1 MCYNIQLT
9 LTIGF
14 LLLTTCQRA
23 KGVSPTMQKIA
34 AFIVKK
40 RRLLLVVMLALAVV
54 CAALMPFVGIN
65 TDMTKYLPDSSQM
78 KIGMDRMNE
87 AFPNVAETYTIRVM
101 FRGLDARDK
110 LAIREQLAEI
120 PNVDS
125 VAYEPDSDDYNRGD
139 ATLYKLTTQYDY
151 KSDEEA
157 QIERDVADRF
167 DGYDVSV
174 RSDDTSTPDIPP
186 IVFIL
191 SIVLVTTILLIA
203 CPSYFEPVLFLI
215 TIGIAV
221 LINQGTNIFLGETSD
236 VTASIS
242 AILQLA
248 LSMDYSIILMNRYRQ
263 ELQADPDR
271 ETAMTRALAAAFGS
285 ITGSSVT
292 TIVGL
297 LMLVF
302 MRFKIGMDLG
312 IVLAKGVLC
321 SLLCVFT
328 VLPGL
333 ILWAD
338 KLVRKTTKKPR
349 APKRERRSVLAAL
362 GRFSYR
368 WRGAIAA
375 AFVLLFAGT
384 YILQLSTQIAYTLT
398 DADPVAEVFPP
409 DNPIVV
415 LYNNADEDAVA
426 ALADRLEA
434 DPNVKSAM
442 AYSTTLGRQYTAA
455 QMADVVGALD
465 ASIPVSADM
474 LGMIYYDAHSGG
486 RAVTIPAGRF
496 LRFVTDHVA
505 NNAAFAPYLDAGMTA
520 NLQTLQKFT
529 DPAALTQQRTAE
541 SLADFLGMDA
551 ADAKQLLLYYYTQH
565 GDASTGGMTL
575 PAFSD
580 FLVNEVLT
588 DSTLADMVDAS
599 AREQAATLQTFTDV
613 SAMTTPRG
621 CDEIAQML
629 GMDEDTVR
637 LLFVAYHTLNG
648 DLLTGE
654 WNVSMQTLVNFL
666 AEHSALL
673 DDAQA
678 QQITMLSRIINGS
691 VDGTSYS
698 AAELADLLGMDAG
711 QVRQLYLLYTSRHGD
726 TSGWTLSVQQFVDF
740 LCQEVLPDARFA
752 DQLSGVDTSQL
763 QSARTVID
771 AVASGRSYT
780 AAELANLFHGL
791 SSQLDRGTMELLF
804 LYYASVYSSDASW
817 TMSMQEL
824 FDYLQNDLL
833 TDARFASFLTD
844 DMRAQI
850 TDAQTMLTDA
860 VTQLRGSKYSRL
872 VLTTTLPG
880 ESDETSAF
888 IAQLMQDLDAVTT
901 GDYYLI
907 GNSAMVY
914 EMENSFDSELLLITL
929 LTAASIFLVVVF
941 TFRSLVIPALLVLI
955 VQCGVFIT
963 VTVVGLQGLE
973 IYYLALLI
981 VECILM
987 GATID
992 YGILYTSYYREMRE
1006 SMSVRDAL
1014 IAAYRGSIHTVLT
1027 SGSIMVLV
1035 TAVVGKFFGNPTIE
1049 QICRTI
1055 SIGAFSA
1062 IILIL
1067 LFLPGMLAL
1076 LDRWVLPRDLRRR
1089 LYPPKAPKAP
1099 KAPKPPKAAYRLWYA
1114 AFPRVQ
1120 KASQRLPP
1128 AGGKTLQAFCFQKC
1142 STSISSSQA
1151 SPSSYCFRREGI
1163 PQVLKDG
1170 GHLRCQRVRVEVR
1183 LGQVALEVLDEPADG
1198 ERRQRVGKFRAVRHG
1213 AAVGA
1218 HAPAGAGEN
1227 MLADDLEDDRQR
1239 LAAQAHAD
1247 ERRALVYKGDERAP
1261 RALEMLHGRVGRG
1274 VGLALDLPLD
1284 LVEVKAQEVVLIFKM
1299 RVERRAADERPGAQ
1313 LIDRDVVKRLLG
1325 HQRLERRHERTIG
1338 FLHAQIV
1345 LFFHDAALLYAHRIV
1360 SNKRHERNKR

>member
-1 MCYNIQLT
+1 MSAPEKKKSFMGEFKTFIARGNVMDMAVGVI
-9 LTIGF
+9 IG
-14 LLLTTCQRA
+14 
-23 KGVSPTMQKIA
+23 
-34 AFIVKK
+34 
-40 RRLLLVVMLALAVV
+40 
-54 CAALMPFVGIN
+54 
-65 TDMTKYLPDSSQM
+65 
-78 KIGMDRMNE
+78 
-87 AFPNVAETYTIRVM
+87 
-101 FRGLDARDK
+101 
-110 LAIREQLAEI
+110 
-120 PNVDS
+120 
-125 VAYEPDSDDYNRGD
+125 
-139 ATLYKLTTQYDY
+139 
-151 KSDEEA
+151 
-157 QIERDVADRF
+157 
-167 DGYDVSV
+167 
-174 RSDDTSTPDIPP
+174 
-186 IVFIL
+186 
-191 SIVLVTTILLIA
+191 
-203 CPSYFEPVLFLI
+203 
-215 TIGIAV
+215 
-221 LINQGTNIFLGETSD
+221 
-236 VTASIS
+236 
-242 AILQLA
+242 
-248 LSMDYSIILMNRYRQ
+248 
-263 ELQADPDR
+263 
-271 ETAMTRALAAAFGS
+271 AAFGS

-455 QMADVVGALD
+455 QMANVVGALD

-541 SLADFLGMDA
+541 SLAGFLGMDA

-648 DLLTGE
+648 DLLTGD

-752 DQLSGVDTSQL
+752 GQLSGVDTSQL

-780 AAELANLFHGL
+780 AAELANLFQGL

-860 VTQLRGSKYSRL
+860 VTQLRGSNYSRL

-941 TFRSLVIPALLVLI
+941 TFRSLIIPALLVLLVAI
-955 VQCGVFIT
+955 GLKFRKSAKYIFLLGKEITNTRRRHNVFDDTVRESSFLLLLNT
-963 VTVVGLQGLE
+963 VTLLSEGLLLYLYLLGGGRPELPGAAACMGVALGYGLFLWAAYGLTGWVFSDADTMRVWVRGHNAATGLLCVVMLP
-973 IYYLALLI
+973 LALAAAADTSI
-981 VECILM
+981 
-987 GATID
+987 AT
-992 YGILYTSYYREMRE
+992 T
-1006 SMSVRDAL
+1006 VAPVAL
-1014 IAAYRGSIHTVLT
+1014 
-1027 SGSIMVLV
+1027 
-1035 TAVVGKFFGNPTIE
+1035 
-1049 QICRTI
+1049 
-1055 SIGAFSA
+1055 GAFLVAKLIFIFKGARIFMHGPTS
-1062 IILIL
+1062 IL
-1067 LFLPGMLAL
+1067 LFFYYLCSLEIVPLVLAYAAARFL
-1076 LDRWVLPRDLRRR
+1076 LD
-1089 LYPPKAPKAP
+1089 A
-1099 KAPKPPKAAYRLWYA
+1099 
-1114 AFPRVQ
+1114 
-1120 KASQRLPP
+1120 
-1128 AGGKTLQAFCFQKC
+1128 
-1142 STSISSSQA
+1142 
-1151 SPSSYCFRREGI
+1151 
-1163 PQVLKDG
+1163 
-1170 GHLRCQRVRVEVR
+1170 
-1183 LGQVALEVLDEPADG
+1183 VA
-1198 ERRQRVGKFRAVRHG
+1198 
-1213 AAVGA
+1213 
-1218 HAPAGAGEN
+1218 
-1227 MLADDLEDDRQR
+1227 
-1239 LAAQAHAD
+1239 
-1247 ERRALVYKGDERAP
+1247 
-1261 RALEMLHGRVGRG
+1261 
-1274 VGLALDLPLD
+1274 
-1284 LVEVKAQEVVLIFKM
+1284 
-1299 RVERRAADERPGAQ
+1299 
-1313 LIDRDVVKRLLG
+1313 
-1325 HQRLERRHERTIG
+1325 
-1338 FLHAQIV
+1338 
-1345 LFFHDAALLYAHRIV
+1345 
-1360 SNKRHERNKR
+1360 

>member
-1 MCYNIQLT
+1 
-9 LTIGF
+9 
-14 LLLTTCQRA
+14 
-23 KGVSPTMQKIA
+23 MQKIA

-40 RRLLLVVMLALAVV
+40 RKLLLVVMLALAVV
-54 CAALMPFVGIN
+54 CAALIPFVGIN

-87 AFPNVAETYTIRVM
+87 TFPNVTETYTIRVM

-110 LAIREQLAEI
+110 LAIREQLTEI

-157 QIERDVADRF
+157 QIEHDVADRF
-167 DGYDVSV
+167 ADYDVAV

-271 ETAMTRALAAAFGS
+271 EAAMTRALTAAFGS

-368 WRGAIAA
+368 GVVAA

-384 YILQLSTQIAYTLT
+384 YVLQLSTQIAYTLT
-398 DADPVAEVFPP
+398 DTDPVAEVFPP

-442 AYSTTLGRQYTAA
+442 SYSTTLGRQYTAA
-455 QMADVVGALD
+455 QMTDIVGALD

-474 LGMIYYDAHSGG
+474 LGMIYYDVYSGG
-486 RAVTIPAGRF
+486 RAVTIPAGQF
-496 LRFVTDHVA
+496 LRFVTQHVA

-529 DPAALTQQRTAE
+529 APAALTQQRTAE

-551 ADAKQLLLYYYTQH
+551 ADARQLLLYYYTQH

-599 AREQAATLQTFTDV
+599 AREQAAMLQTFTDV
-613 SAMTTPRG
+613 SAMTAPRG
-621 CDEIAQML
+621 CSEIAQML

-637 LLFVAYHTLNG
+637 LLFVAYHTINA
-648 DLLTGE
+648 DLLTGGWE
-654 WNVSMQTLVNFL
+654 LSMQELANFL
-666 AEHSALL
+666 ADHSDLL
-673 DDAQA
+673 DAAQA
-678 QQITMLSRIINGS
+678 QQITTLSRIINGS
-691 VDGTSYS
+691 VNGTSY
-698 AAELADLLGMDAG
+698 AAPELAALLGMDAG
-711 QVRQLYLLYTSRHGD
+711 QIRQLYLLYTSRHGD

-752 DQLSGVDTSQL
+752 SQLSGVDTSQL

-780 AAELANLFHGL
+780 AAELANLFQGL
-791 SSQLDRGTMELLF
+791 SSQMNRGTMELLF
-804 LYYASVYSSDASW
+804 LYYASVYSSNDAW

-833 TDARFASFLTD
+833 TDVRFASFLTD

-860 VTQLRGSKYSRL
+860 VTQLRGGDYSRL

-888 IAQLMQDLDAVTT
+888 IAQLTQDLDAATT

-929 LTAASIFLVVVF
+929 LTAASIFLVVVL

-992 YGILYTSYYREMRE
+992 YGILYTSYYREKRE

-1062 IILIL
+1062 ILLIL

-1099 KAPKPPKAAYRLWYA
+1099 KPPKPPKAA
-1114 AFPRVQ
+1114 
-1120 KASQRLPP
+1120 
-1128 AGGKTLQAFCFQKC
+1128 
-1142 STSISSSQA
+1142 
-1151 SPSSYCFRREGI
+1151 
-1163 PQVLKDG
+1163 
-1170 GHLRCQRVRVEVR
+1170 
-1183 LGQVALEVLDEPADG
+1183 
-1198 ERRQRVGKFRAVRHG
+1198 
-1213 AAVGA
+1213 
-1218 HAPAGAGEN
+1218 
-1227 MLADDLEDDRQR
+1227 
-1239 LAAQAHAD
+1239 
-1247 ERRALVYKGDERAP
+1247 RAP
-1261 RALEMLHGRVGRG
+1261 W
-1274 VGLALDLPLD
+1274 P
-1284 LVEVKAQEVVLIFKM
+1284 
-1299 RVERRAADERPGAQ
+1299 
-1313 LIDRDVVKRLLG
+1313 
-1325 HQRLERRHERTIG
+1325 
-1338 FLHAQIV
+1338 
-1345 LFFHDAALLYAHRIV
+1345 
-1360 SNKRHERNKR
+1360 

>member
-1 MCYNIQLT
+1 
-9 LTIGF
+9 
-14 LLLTTCQRA
+14 
-23 KGVSPTMQKIA
+23 MQKIA

-40 RRLLLVVMLALAVV
+40 RKLLLVVMLALAVV

-87 AFPNVAETYTIRVM
+87 AFPDVAETYTIRVM

-167 DGYDVSV
+167 ADYDVAV

-221 LINQGTNIFLGETSD
+221 LINQGTNIILGETSD

-271 ETAMTRALAAAFGS
+271 EAAMTRALMAAFGS

-333 ILWAD
+333 ILWGD
-338 KLVRKTTKKPR
+338 KLIRKMTKKPR

-362 GRFSYR
+362 GSFSYR
-368 WRGAIAA
+368 WRG
-375 AFVLLFAGT
+375 VLLFAGT
-384 YILQLSTQIAYTLT
+384 YVLQLSTQIAYTLT
-398 DADPVAEVFPP
+398 DTDPVAEVFPP

-442 AYSTTLGRQYTAA
+442 SYSTTLGRQYTAA
-455 QMADVVGALD
+455 QMADIVGALD

-474 LGMIYYDAHSGG
+474 LGMIYYDVYSGG
-486 RAVTIPAGRF
+486 RAVTIPAGQF
-496 LRFVTDHVA
+496 LRFLTEHVA
-505 NNAAFAPYLDAGMTA
+505 SNAAFAPYLDAGMTA
-520 NLQTLQKFT
+520 NLQKLQKFT

-541 SLADFLGMDA
+541 SLADFLGMNA

-575 PAFSD
+575 PVFSD

-588 DSTLADMVDAS
+588 DPTMAGMIDAS
-599 AREQAATLQTFTDV
+599 AREQAAMLQTFTNV

-621 CDEIAQML
+621 CGEIAQML
-629 GMDEDTVR
+629 GMDEETVR
-637 LLFVAYHTLNG
+637 LLFVAYHAANV
-648 DLLTGE
+648 DLITGG
-654 WNVSMQTLVNFL
+654 WDVSMQDLANFL
-666 AEHSALL
+666 SDHSALL
-673 DDAQA
+673 DSAQA
-678 QQITMLSRIINGS
+678 QQITTLSWIINGS
-691 VDGTSYS
+691 VYGTSYS
-698 AAELADLLGMDAG
+698 APELATLLGMDAG
-711 QVRQLYLLYTSRHGD
+711 QMRQLYLLYISRHGD

-752 DQLSGVDTSQL
+752 SQLSGVDTSQL

-780 AAELANLFHGL
+780 AAELANRFQGL
-791 SSQLDRGTMELLF
+791 SSQLNRGTMELLF

-860 VTQLRGSKYSRL
+860 VTQLRGSDYSRL

-888 IAQLMQDLDAVTT
+888 IAQLTQDLDAVTT
-901 GDYYLI
+901 GDYYII

-1006 SMSVRDAL
+1006 TISVRDAL

-1099 KAPKPPKAAYRLWYA
+1099 KAPKPPKAA
-1114 AFPRVQ
+1114 
-1120 KASQRLPP
+1120 
-1128 AGGKTLQAFCFQKC
+1128 
-1142 STSISSSQA
+1142 
-1151 SPSSYCFRREGI
+1151 
-1163 PQVLKDG
+1163 
-1170 GHLRCQRVRVEVR
+1170 
-1183 LGQVALEVLDEPADG
+1183 
-1198 ERRQRVGKFRAVRHG
+1198 
-1213 AAVGA
+1213 
-1218 HAPAGAGEN
+1218 
-1227 MLADDLEDDRQR
+1227 
-1239 LAAQAHAD
+1239 
-1247 ERRALVYKGDERAP
+1247 RAP
-1261 RALEMLHGRVGRG
+1261 W
-1274 VGLALDLPLD
+1274 P
-1284 LVEVKAQEVVLIFKM
+1284 
-1299 RVERRAADERPGAQ
+1299 
-1313 LIDRDVVKRLLG
+1313 
-1325 HQRLERRHERTIG
+1325 
-1338 FLHAQIV
+1338 
-1345 LFFHDAALLYAHRIV
+1345 
-1360 SNKRHERNKR
+1360 

>member
-1 MCYNIQLT
+1 
-9 LTIGF
+9 
-14 LLLTTCQRA
+14 
-23 KGVSPTMQKIA
+23 MQKIA

-271 ETAMTRALAAAFGS
+271 EAAMTRALAAAFGS

-455 QMADVVGALD
+455 QMVNVVGALD

-486 RAVTIPAGRF
+486 RAVTIPAGQF

-551 ADAKQLLLYYYTQH
+551 ADAKQLMLYYYTQH

-588 DSTLADMVDAS
+588 DSTMADMVDAS

-648 DLLTGE
+648 DLLTGD

-698 AAELADLLGMDAG
+698 AELSDLLGMDAG

-780 AAELANLFHGL
+780 AAELANLFQGL
-791 SSQLDRGTMELLF
+791 SSKMDRGTMELLF

-860 VTQLRGSKYSRL
+860 VTQLRGSNYSRL

-1099 KAPKPPKAAYRLWYA
+1099 KAPKPPKAAR
-1114 AFPRVQ
+1114 
-1120 KASQRLPP
+1120 ASWP
-1128 AGGKTLQAFCFQKC
+1128 
-1142 STSISSSQA
+1142 
-1151 SPSSYCFRREGI
+1151 
-1163 PQVLKDG
+1163 
-1170 GHLRCQRVRVEVR
+1170 
-1183 LGQVALEVLDEPADG
+1183 
-1198 ERRQRVGKFRAVRHG
+1198 
-1213 AAVGA
+1213 
-1218 HAPAGAGEN
+1218 
-1227 MLADDLEDDRQR
+1227 
-1239 LAAQAHAD
+1239 
-1247 ERRALVYKGDERAP
+1247 
-1261 RALEMLHGRVGRG
+1261 
-1274 VGLALDLPLD
+1274 
-1284 LVEVKAQEVVLIFKM
+1284 
-1299 RVERRAADERPGAQ
+1299 
-1313 LIDRDVVKRLLG
+1313 
-1325 HQRLERRHERTIG
+1325 
-1338 FLHAQIV
+1338 
-1345 LFFHDAALLYAHRIV
+1345 
-1360 SNKRHERNKR
+1360 

>member
-1 MCYNIQLT
+1 
-9 LTIGF
+9 
-14 LLLTTCQRA
+14 
-23 KGVSPTMQKIA
+23 MQKIA

-87 AFPNVAETYTIRVM
+87 AFPDVTETYTIRVM

-167 DGYDVSV
+167 DGYDVAV

-271 ETAMTRALAAAFGS
+271 EAAMTRALTAAFGS

-368 WRGAIAA
+368 CRGAIAA

-409 DNPIVV
+409 DNSIVV

-455 QMADVVGALD
+455 QMANVVGALD

-529 DPAALTQQRTAE
+529 DPATLTQQRTAE

-575 PAFSD
+575 P
-580 FLVNEVLT
+580 
-588 DSTLADMVDAS
+588 
-599 AREQAATLQTFTDV
+599 
-613 SAMTTPRG
+613 
-621 CDEIAQML
+621 
-629 GMDEDTVR
+629 R
-637 LLFVAYHTLNG
+637 LLQLPR
-648 DLLTGE
+648 
-654 WNVSMQTLVNFL
+654 QR
-666 AEHSALL
+666 SAHRLHH
-673 DDAQA
+673 
-678 QQITMLSRIINGS
+678 G
-691 VDGTSYS
+691 
-698 AAELADLLGMDAG
+698 
-711 QVRQLYLLYTSRHGD
+711 RHGRR
-726 TSGWTLSVQQFVDF
+726 L
-740 LCQEVLPDARFA
+740 DARAGGHAA
-752 DQLSGVDTSQL
+752 DVHGRERHDHA
-763 QSARTVID
+763 ARL
-771 AVASGRSYT
+771 RR
-780 AAELANLFHGL
+780 
-791 SSQLDRGTMELLF
+791 DR
-804 LYYASVYSSDASW
+804 A
-817 TMSMQEL
+817 
-824 FDYLQNDLL
+824 
-833 TDARFASFLTD
+833 DARHGRGYRPAAVRGIPHAQRRPAHGRMERFDADPGQLPR
-844 DMRAQI
+844 RAQ
-850 TDAQTMLTDA
+850 
-860 VTQLRGSKYSRL
+860 R
-872 VLTTTLPG
+872 
-880 ESDETSAF
+880 
-888 IAQLMQDLDAVTT
+888 
-901 GDYYLI
+901 
-907 GNSAMVY
+907 
-914 EMENSFDSELLLITL
+914 
-929 LTAASIFLVVVF
+929 
-941 TFRSLVIPALLVLI
+941 PA
-955 VQCGVFIT
+955 
-963 VTVVGLQGLE
+963 
-973 IYYLALLI
+973 
-981 VECILM
+981 
-987 GATID
+987 
-992 YGILYTSYYREMRE
+992 R
-1006 SMSVRDAL
+1006 
-1014 IAAYRGSIHTVLT
+1014 
-1027 SGSIMVLV
+1027 
-1035 TAVVGKFFGNPTIE
+1035 
-1049 QICRTI
+1049 
-1055 SIGAFSA
+1055 
-1062 IILIL
+1062 
-1067 LFLPGMLAL
+1067 
-1076 LDRWVLPRDLRRR
+1076 
-1089 LYPPKAPKAP
+1089 
-1099 KAPKPPKAAYRLWYA
+1099 
-1114 AFPRVQ
+1114 
-1120 KASQRLPP
+1120 
-1128 AGGKTLQAFCFQKC
+1128 
-1142 STSISSSQA
+1142 
-1151 SPSSYCFRREGI
+1151 
-1163 PQVLKDG
+1163 
-1170 GHLRCQRVRVEVR
+1170 
-1183 LGQVALEVLDEPADG
+1183 
-1198 ERRQRVGKFRAVRHG
+1198 
-1213 AAVGA
+1213 
-1218 HAPAGAGEN
+1218 
-1227 MLADDLEDDRQR
+1227 
-1239 LAAQAHAD
+1239 
-1247 ERRALVYKGDERAP
+1247 
-1261 RALEMLHGRVGRG
+1261 
-1274 VGLALDLPLD
+1274 
-1284 LVEVKAQEVVLIFKM
+1284 
-1299 RVERRAADERPGAQ
+1299 
-1313 LIDRDVVKRLLG
+1313 
-1325 HQRLERRHERTIG
+1325 
-1338 FLHAQIV
+1338 
-1345 LFFHDAALLYAHRIV
+1345 
-1360 SNKRHERNKR
+1360 

>member
-1 MCYNIQLT
+1 
-9 LTIGF
+9 
-14 LLLTTCQRA
+14 
-23 KGVSPTMQKIA
+23 MQKIA

-87 AFPNVAETYTIRVM
+87 AFPDVTETYTIRVM

-271 ETAMTRALAAAFGS
+271 EAAMTRALAAAFGS

-338 KLVRKTTKKPR
+338 KR

-398 DADPVAEVFPP
+398 DTDPVAEVFPP

-455 QMADVVGALD
+455 QMANVVGALD

-486 RAVTIPAGRF
+486 RAVTIPAGQF

-541 SLADFLGMDA
+541 SLAGFLGMDA
-551 ADAKQLLLYYYTQH
+551 ADAKQLLLYYYMQH

-588 DSTLADMVDAS
+588 DSTMADMVDAS

-648 DLLTGE
+648 DLLTGD

-780 AAELANLFHGL
+780 AAELANLFQGL
-791 SSQLDRGTMELLF
+791 SSKMDRGTMELLF

-860 VTQLRGSKYSRL
+860 VTQLRGSDYSRL

-1099 KAPKPPKAAYRLWYA
+1099 KAPKPPKAAR
-1114 AFPRVQ
+1114 
-1120 KASQRLPP
+1120 ASWP
-1128 AGGKTLQAFCFQKC
+1128 
-1142 STSISSSQA
+1142 
-1151 SPSSYCFRREGI
+1151 
-1163 PQVLKDG
+1163 
-1170 GHLRCQRVRVEVR
+1170 
-1183 LGQVALEVLDEPADG
+1183 
-1198 ERRQRVGKFRAVRHG
+1198 
-1213 AAVGA
+1213 
-1218 HAPAGAGEN
+1218 
-1227 MLADDLEDDRQR
+1227 
-1239 LAAQAHAD
+1239 
-1247 ERRALVYKGDERAP
+1247 
-1261 RALEMLHGRVGRG
+1261 
-1274 VGLALDLPLD
+1274 
-1284 LVEVKAQEVVLIFKM
+1284 
-1299 RVERRAADERPGAQ
+1299 
-1313 LIDRDVVKRLLG
+1313 
-1325 HQRLERRHERTIG
+1325 
-1338 FLHAQIV
+1338 
-1345 LFFHDAALLYAHRIV
+1345 
-1360 SNKRHERNKR
+1360 